1 MNIFLEEHLEIL
13 AYLIKHKV
21 RFLLIGGY
29 AVIIHG
35 YRRTTGDMDL
45 WLEPNN
51 ENKVLFINALS
62 DLGFDDESINYI
74 KLLDFTEPQVLMFGE
89 QPQRIDFLTKVNQ
102 VTFDDAY
109 NNKAQTEFEGL
120 ILPVIN
126 LHDLVLTKFNTGR
139 AKDAADIDE
148 LQKISRANDAK
159 KR

>member
-13 AYLIKHKV
+13 ESFISCKV

-45 WLEPNN
+45 WLEPTN
-51 ENKVLFINALS
+51 ENKELFINALQS
-62 DLGFDDESINYI
+62 LNFEDETIDYI
-74 KLLDFTEPQVLMFGE
+74 RNLNFTEPQVLMFGE

-102 VTFDDAY
+102 VTFDQAY
-109 NNKAQTEFEGL
+109 SNRINIEFENL

-126 LHDLVLTKFNTGR
+126 LRELVLTKINTGR
-139 AKDAADIDE
+139 PKDAADIDE
-148 LQKISRANDAK
+148 LQRINKNN
-159 KR
+159 